1 MATFADFKTH
11 FRIVFESLTNPNE
24 PTAVFFNV
32 AGEVEGLGEDHAML
46 QLAEPVEIFHGLH
59 FSLFC
64 KAQLE
69 MRPCGAARSLWE
81 DSTSGREP
89 RNSANM
95 LEWECDFCA
104 DYSMSDFFQ
113 SSSSRAMACGLGK
126 SA

>member
-1 MATFADFKTH
+1 MSAFADFKPH
-11 FRIVFESLTNPNE
+11 FGIVLKSLTNPNKT
-24 PTAVFFNV
+24 TAVFFDV
-32 AGEVEGLGEDHAML
+32 ASEVEGLGEDHAML

-64 KAQLE
+64 KAHLG
-69 MRPCGAARSLWE
+69 MRPSGAARNLWE
-81 DSTSGREP
+81 DSTGSREP

-95 LEWECDFCA
+95 LEWECHFCA